1 MDEQKEILRKRF
13 SAEYR
18 KYYLVDLFRRKGF
31 VRKKCENCG
40 KYFWT
45 LNETRKRCDDQP
57 CSPYTFIG
65 NPPTEKKLDYVNTWK
80 TVERFFVAKKHA
92 SIKRYP
98 VVSRWRPDLFFTVA
112 SIIDF
117 QRIEGG
123 KVVFQLPAN
132 PLIVPQMCL
141 RFNDTPSVGVS
152 GKHYTSF
159 CMLGQTSIAG
169 KGGYWKDRCIDLDF
183 ELLTKSFG
191 VEENEVSF
199 IEEVWLGYGAFGYSL
214 EYFVRGLELGNAVF
228 TSFEGTPSKYTPMK
242 ERVVDMGAG
251 LERLTWLT
259 QGTPTSYDS
268 NFADVLKKMK
278 EVSNVEYD
286 EALFLRYSRIAGA
299 MNLDDYKTISEARE
313 VIAKSLGVDATRLA
327 GQFGPLES
335 MYAVADH
342 ARTLLF
348 AITDGMLP
356 SNSGGGYNLRVL
368 FRRAQ
373 NFIRRYGFRLTLGEV
388 ANWHIDYLSRM
399 YPELAE
405 HREDVGEVLS
415 VEEARYTSSS
425 DRVAKIVASVSSS
438 GQSPSTEQLVQLYDS
453 EGVTPEQLSA
463 AGVNVSLPENFYDQV
478 LARHATKQREVEE
491 ERPSFEVAK
500 VAPTKL
506 LFYDEGAKFEFKARV
521 LKVFEGKY
529 VVLDR
534 TAFYP
539 RGGGQEPDH
548 GRIGDAQVTEVVKYG
563 DVVIH
568 TVVGKTPR
576 SGTTV
581 DCQVDGTRRRKITQI
596 HTATHI
602 LNGSSRQVLGPWVW
616 QHSAFKE
623 EDYGRLDITHFAH
636 LTQQEVEKIEDLANE
651 VVRKNLPVN
660 TSFMPRQEAE
670 EKYGFR
676 IYQGGIVPT
685 RSIRIVNI
693 GNWDIEACG
702 GTHAKRTGDVGLV
715 KITKVERVQD
725 GVERLEFVAGES
737 AIEYA
742 HRMDSALNHVSATL
756 ETQRENIAKV
766 AESLKAELEAVRARE
781 KALGLRVVELSTA
794 EVLSSAKEV
803 KGVKLYVR
811 SQSSLSEELIIAQG
825 QKCTESDPSLVY
837 VSVFVVGNSAR
848 VVCFVGAKARESGLS
863 AGDIARQVASVLGG
877 SGGGSAAFAQ
887 GGGPSLDRI
896 EEAVRSVE
904 GTVASLVRG

>member
-117 QRIEGG
+117 QRIESG

-191 VEENEVSF
+191 VEEGEVSF

-299 MNLDDYKTISEARE
+299 MNLDDYKTISEARG
-313 VIAKSLGVDATRLA
+313 VIAKSLGVDAIRLA
-327 GQFGPLES
+327 GQFGPLEA
-335 MYAVADH
+335 MYAIADH

-373 NFIRRYGFRLTLGEV
+373 NFIRRYGFRLTLQEV

-491 ERPSFEVAK
+491 ERPSFAVAK

-803 KGVKLYVR
+803 KGVKLYVG

-837 VSVFVVGNSAR
+837 VRVFAIGNSAR